1 MKDIVPQVAAQTS
14 AMEGQRRSV
23 GMFMD
28 GPVGVENGMVS
39 ACSSGGCCSSSIG
52 MAWFGDI
59 ACVWGSTEDVRR
71 RFAVAHCLKVFPFND
86 VVEAYV
92 SRV

>member
-1 MKDIVPQVAAQTS
+1 MNCSSSSVRRDAHIARRGLGMKDIVPQVAAQTS

-59 ACVWGSTEDVRR
+59 A
-71 RFAVAHCLKVFPFND
+71 
-86 VVEAYV
+86 
-92 SRV
+92 